1 MNNKCKIPRISKLF
15 NCPCPRKV
23 KVKTDQIKQ
32 GRLGTWDMGQ
42 GQAMERPRERVDSQE
57 NLKKRK
63 TKSFNEPENVKLLDY
78 INDQIEANEKEL
90 ECPVCLEVASVP
102 IFRCEEL
109 HIICLD
115 CRPKVKKKNNPT
127 DLTRLFLEVST
138 CPECRRPYPRK
149 ALRHQYAERAAE
161 ELEELKKNR
170 VSLIDA

>member
-115 CRPKVKKKNNPT
+115 CRPKVK
-127 DLTRLFLEVST
+127 
-138 CPECRRPYPRK
+138 RK
-149 ALRHQYAERAAE
+149 TIPLILHVFFYRYQ
-161 ELEELKKNR
+161 R
-170 VSLIDA
+170 VLSVGGRIPGKR